1 LSEKT
6 ENKMAPIE
14 NQTIVITGS
23 SRGLGKALAIELQ
36 NLGARVV
43 LSSRDVESVTR
54 TLNALPRPN
63 DALGLACDVRDLTQV
78 RALADAAIKKFDTLD
93 VWINN
98 AGLSHPYAK
107 LRDVDDVA
115 WRASFETNFFGV
127 YHGCRVALD
136 VMMPNKCG
144 QIINILGA
152 GAFKGAPNQSAYGTS
167 KTAIARLTETLA
179 QEYADS
185 GVAICAVQPGMIWT
199 EMLTNAEGVG
209 DPKLRTRFEWAMRV
223 FGNPPRVPA
232 QFIARLIEQ
241 GGVNGKMYKVVSPT
255 MFVPRM
261 LGEMLGAG
269 KKNPRPWIE

>member
-1 LSEKT
+1 
-6 ENKMAPIE
+6 M
-14 NQTIVITGS
+14 NQVIVITGS

-36 NLGARVV
+36 NQGARVV
-43 LSSRDVESVTR
+43 LSSRDVESVKR
-54 TLNALPRPN
+54 TVNEVPRPN

-78 RALADAAIKKFDTLD
+78 RALADAALEKFGALD

-107 LRDVDDVA
+107 LREVDDAA
-115 WRASFETNFFGV
+115 WRTSFETNFFGV

-136 VMMPNKCG
+136 TMKSRG

-152 GAFKGAPNQSAYGTS
+152 GAFQAAPNQSAYGTS

-199 EMLTNAEGVG
+199 EMLTNAEGVD

-223 FGNPPRVPA
+223 FGNPPHVPA
-232 QFIARLIEQ
+232 QFIAHVIAQ
-241 GGVNGKMYKVVSPT
+241 GGVNGKMYKVVTPA

-261 LGEMLGAG
+261 IGEMMGAS
-269 KKNPRPWIE
+269 KNNPRPWEAK